1 MSKRGEPIAMA
12 LPYRSFKERIRLTKK
27 YIRIYT
33 IEDLGGVLYMERRDN
48 IEKEQYKFR

>member
-27 YIRIYT
+27 YIKLYT
-33 IEDLGGVLYMERRDN
+33 IEDLGGVLYMERRD
-48 IEKEQYKFR
+48 KFDG